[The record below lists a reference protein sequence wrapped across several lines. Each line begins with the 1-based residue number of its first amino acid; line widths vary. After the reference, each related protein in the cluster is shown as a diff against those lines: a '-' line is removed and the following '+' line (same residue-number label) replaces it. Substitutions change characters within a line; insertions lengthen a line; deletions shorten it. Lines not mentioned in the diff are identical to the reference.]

1 MEAQEEFDEVQK
13 ELRKKD
19 TGENSSASN
28 LETGKATKTSNS
40 NLLYTL
46 LSNIFIQTFTMNFL
60 AE

>member
-19 TGENSSASN
+19 AGENSSASN